1 VGWAGVHEGHVERTD
16 GDSGKDSRRPA
27 VMHRTGILHPNH
39 NWDALP
45 RTNRKGTHEGCP
57 DGTDARWAYAFG
69 AGLSRIAWTTVLA
82 LSRKLFDGVSLPVH
96 KGMSAS
102 CIVIR

>member
-1 VGWAGVHEGHVERTD
+1 MKRTD
-16 GDSGKDSRRPA
+16 GNAGKDTRGPA
-27 VMHRTGILHPNH
+27 VMHRTSSIHPNH

-45 RTNRKGTHEGCP
+45 NTDRKGTHEGCP
-57 DGTDARWAYAFG
+57 DGTDARWDYAFG

-96 KGMSAS
+96 RGMSAS
-102 CIVIR
+102 CMAIR

>member
-1 VGWAGVHEGHVERTD
+1 MIVPTFRGDQPRLGSVKEWVGAPRI
-16 GDSGKDSRRPA
+16 
-27 VMHRTGILHPNH
+27 MHPNH

-45 RTNRKGTHEGCP
+45 NTDRKGTHEGCP
-57 DGTDARWAYAFG
+57 DGTDARWNYAFG

-102 CIVIR
+102 CIVFR

>member
-1 VGWAGVHEGHVERTD
+1 MKRTD
-16 GDSGKDSRRPA
+16 GNAGKDARGPA
-27 VMHRTGILHPNH
+27 VMHRTSSIHPIH

-45 RTNRKGTHEGCP
+45 NTDRKGTHEGCP
-57 DGTDARWAYAFG
+57 DGTDARWNYAFG

-102 CIVIR
+102 CIVFR